1 MEYETTSHRHAKAV
15 LESQPEYAK
24 IWEEIQQALDG
35 ISDED
40 IIQMHE
46 ARFSNQKSISTALN
60 VLIKDRMEDLNWET
74 ESPIFSSNELNYN
87 ESGRKS
93 GVWRLDFAKDSISVE
108 VSFNHG
114 EAIAWNLIK
123 PVIASEVNHV
133 KKAINTKVGVIIC
146 ATQAMKESCG
156 FDGAV
161 GQYEKV
167 LQYMTPLRNMLTI
180 PIVIIGLKAPKTFD
194 VRVEKI
200 LGKKKGFIRRF

>member
-24 IWEEIQQALDG
+24 IWAEIQQALDG

-74 ESPIFSSNELNYN
+74 ESPIFSSNFN